1 VAEIGACEGT
11 RQVHEMMR
19 RLISRM
25 VDDVIAETARRLAAA
40 DAASPGDIRRAGRA
54 MVDFSG
60 DMRPEIAALRAF
72 LFEHMYHHD
81 RVQRDREIAARIVR
95 ELFELYM
102 GRVDLLPEEWR
113 FDLVPGEIDGRA
125 RRVADFIA
133 GMTDRFA
140 IRQYETWFA
149 PIPEFG

>member
-1 VAEIGACEGT
+1 
-11 RQVHEMMR
+11 
-19 RLISRM
+19 
-25 VDDVIAETARRLAAA
+25 
-40 DAASPGDIRRAGRA
+40 
-54 MVDFSG
+54 
-60 DMRPEIAALRAF
+60 
-72 LFEHMYHHD
+72 MYHHD